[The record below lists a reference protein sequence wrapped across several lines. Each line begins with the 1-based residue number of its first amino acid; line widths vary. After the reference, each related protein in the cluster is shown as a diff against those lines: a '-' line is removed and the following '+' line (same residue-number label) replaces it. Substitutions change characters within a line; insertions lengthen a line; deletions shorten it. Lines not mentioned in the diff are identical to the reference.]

1 MVRLSSNCGLYKAVD
16 KLWKLGV
23 NVVGSCAQ
31 QCADFGY
38 KKDHKKSRPT
48 ERLFISRKSLRC
60 FAVHRHSDVHQYVGV
75 QSHADRMVARGFQRA
90 NWHADL

>member
-31 QCADFGY
+31 QRADFGY
-38 KKDHKKSRPT
+38 IKDHKKSRPT
-48 ERLFISRKSLRC
+48 ERLFYKQNKLTLFRRTPS
-60 FAVHRHSDVHQYVGV
+60 Q
-75 QSHADRMVARGFQRA
+75 
-90 NWHADL
+90 